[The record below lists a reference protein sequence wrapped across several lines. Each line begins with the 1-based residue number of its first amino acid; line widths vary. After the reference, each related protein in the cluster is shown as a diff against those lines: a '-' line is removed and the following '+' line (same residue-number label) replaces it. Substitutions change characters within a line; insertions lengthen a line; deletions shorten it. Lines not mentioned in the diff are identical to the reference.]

1 MSGNFLKFKKRRG
14 AIRTF
19 KAIMAGTACGLALGG
34 VWLLLSK
41 LAVIGF
47 EPISSLFVGI
57 GAALVVGVVF
67 FLLGRKSDK
76 AFAEELDLEFDLKA
90 RVQTMVEYRGEDG
103 ELITLQRQDTESAL
117 SGIPI
122 KEYKFKKLWI
132 YILAIVLSAA
142 VLVVGLAVDNMRD
155 YVPPEEIIPFELTVL
170 QEAGINELIKYVEDS
185 KMENEFKTPIADELR
200 TLILKLKKIHTQ
212 PEMQVALAETMAV
225 IVDVTYK
232 SSTATEMLNAL
243 WDSEDTNLRYLAKTL
258 DTSSW
263 SVPDWGDFAEKLTE
277 YIAILMGDF
286 DKSTD
291 AVVGAQRL
299 KWAVDSMMRKLDIV
313 LDASKLSEDDE
324 MYAAVN
330 SLFRDETNGLSL
342 LLNKLD
348 SLSDDEAREALVL
361 SLDAMSESVY
371 EAISLN
377 RVNAYVGE
385 YAMTRLSSL
394 FLVPI
399 PEFERP
405 EFVKNNESVDGTHM
419 DSEDNNKEN
428 NGNSGGIGEGATFG
442 SDDLVLDPLTGKLV
456 KIGDLI
462 HRYYALM
469 FEKLEGDSY
478 TDEQKEIIKNY
489 FDLLY
494 SGIEKEDG
502 K

>member
-142 VLVVGLAVDNMRD
+142 VLVVGLVVDNMRD
-155 YVPPEEIIPFELTVL
+155 YVPPEEIIPFELTV
-170 QEAGINELIKYVEDS
+170 
-185 KMENEFKTPIADELR
+185 LR

-225 IVDVTYK
+225 IVDVTYR

-243 WDSEDTNLRYLAKTL
+243 WDSEDTNFRYLAKTL

-286 DKSTD
+286 DNSTD

-313 LDASKLSEDDE
+313 LDASKLPEDDE

-330 SLFRDETNGLSL
+330 SLFRDESNGLSL
-342 LLNKLD
+342 LLNKLG

-405 EFVKNNESVDGTHM
+405 DFVKNNESVDGTHM

-428 NGNSGGIGEGATFG
+428 NGNTGGLGNGATFG

-489 FDLLY
+489 FID
-494 SGIEKEDG
+494 
-502 K
+502 